1 MQAMKLLAID
11 TATDSCSVAII
22 EDDTLRSEL
31 TAMPGQTHSKHLMP
45 FIASVLDA
53 AALKLTALDGFAVS
67 LGPGSFTGV
76 RIGISTVK
84 GLAFSLG
91 KPVVGI
97 SSLAALAWQ
106 CNESSGLICPMID
119 ARKKQV
125 YCGRY
130 RFNNSELQPEGAE
143 KALDPQEA
151 LNGIDEPCLFVGTGA
166 RIYQEKIRTVLGK
179 LAHFPLEGR
188 HTLRASSVAFLSRRR
203 FTLGQYGDVASLAP
217 NYIRKSDAERNRVM
231 GT

>member
-130 RFNNSELQPEGAE
+130 RF
-143 KALDPQEA
+143 
-151 LNGIDEPCLFVGTGA
+151 
-166 RIYQEKIRTVLGK
+166 RTVFGK

-203 FTLGQYGDVASLAP
+203 FTLGQYDDVASLTP